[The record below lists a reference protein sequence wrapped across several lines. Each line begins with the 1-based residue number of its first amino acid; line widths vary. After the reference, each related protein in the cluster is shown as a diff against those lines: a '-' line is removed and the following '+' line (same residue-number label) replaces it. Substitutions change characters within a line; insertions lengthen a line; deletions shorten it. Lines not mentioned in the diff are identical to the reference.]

1 MPDEIMKLLT
11 LDRWGRCQSCQLVE
25 INGDELELGKMVM
38 NLNLTSRKN
47 GEEGRRDD
55 VCIEESLAPV
65 GIPTGAKDFGNGQI
79 RRADHLVPVGDP
91 NRD

>member
-1 MPDEIMKLLT
+1 MKLLT
-11 LDRWGRCQSCQLVE
+11 LDRWGRCQSCQMVE

-55 VCIEESLAPV
+55 DIDEALAPV
-65 GIPTGAKDFGNGQI
+65 GIT
-79 RRADHLVPVGDP
+79 
-91 NRD
+91 NRN

>member
-1 MPDEIMKLLT
+1 MPDEMMKLLT
-11 LDRWGRCQSCQLVE
+11 LDRWGRCQSCQMVE

-47 GEEGRRDD
+47 GEESRRDD

-65 GIPTGAKDFGNGQI
+65 GIT
-79 RRADHLVPVGDP
+79 
-91 NRD
+91 NRN